1 MACMRLGSK
10 ADMFHL
16 EGQSW
21 MCTTGLPSD
30 VCIVVEEISF
40 HLHKFPLSSRSQ
52 LLEKLIQGASISQTS
67 EEEKKCALSLHDFP
81 GGPKSFLLIAKF
93 CYGIKI
99 EITAADVVSLRCA
112 AEYLQMTEDYG
123 EGNLISQTVNFFDEV
138 LESWLDT
145 VKALQTCEAVLPLSE
160 ELHIISRCIDSLA
173 TKACSD
179 PTLFNALWNGIHS
192 TAKTGPPME
201 DWWYDD
207 VAILKL
213 PLFKRLI
220 LAVGSK
226 GMMVKGLRCHQRA
239 LIEEIITLL
248 PNQKGATPTNFL
260 LRILRTSMILHASSS
275 CREIL
280 ERRIGAQL
288 DQAVLQ
294 DLLIPNT
301 GYSVETLYDIDCV
314 QRIVN
319 HFLFVDQEDDD
330 SDFGESQLVEGSHS
344 FTPMTT
350 VANLLDD
357 YLAEVAPDVNLK
369 FEKFMLLAAAIPD
382 NARPLD
388 DGIYRAIDIYL
399 KAHELPEVLIRS
411 QHTRSSERAA
421 TITSHRP
428 SSLLEQLRLRTSV
441 AGWFFISDNLD
452 NSQNL
457 SGNIAQGNDHNIPE
471 GGQIITF
478 DDMRERVYELEK
490 ECRNMK
496 HDMEKLVKTKRISWN
511 NFYKRFGMRFGA
523 KSFDLKSVLLACN
536 GDALQPSR
544 KAVLNR
550 KQDPQSKLVD

>member
-1 MACMRLGSK
+1 
-10 ADMFHL
+10 
-16 EGQSW
+16 

-30 VCIVVEEISF
+30 VCIIVEEISF

-52 LLEKLIQGASISQTS
+52 LLEKLIQGASISQTG
-67 EEEKKCALSLHDFP
+67 EEEKKCALSLYDIP
-81 GGPKSFLLIAKF
+81 GGAKCFLLIAKF
-93 CYGIKI
+93 CYGVKI

-192 TAKTGPPME
+192 TAKTGPQTE

-226 GMMVKGLRCHQRA
+226 GMMVERIAGAVMFYAKRYLPLNGRQSRNLKSAVPVLSDEDQRA

-248 PNQKGATPTNFL
+248 PNQKGAMPTNFL

-319 HFLFVDQEDDD
+319 HFMFVDQEDGD

-344 FTPMTT
+344 FTPITT

-369 FEKFMLLAAAIPD
+369 FEKFVLLAAAIPD
-382 NARPLD
+382 YARPFIANSIFFLPQ
-388 DGIYRAIDIYL
+388 
-399 KAHELPEVLIRS
+399 AHPWL
-411 QHTRSSERAA
+411 TDSEREQLCRLMNCQKFSLEASTHAA
-421 TITSHRP
+421 QNERLPLRVIVQV
-428 SSLLEQLRLRTSV
+428 LFFEQLRLRTSV
-441 AGWFFISDNLD
+441 A
-452 NSQNL
+452 
-457 SGNIAQGNDHNIPE
+457 

-478 DDMRERVYELEK
+478 DDMRERMYELEK
-490 ECRNMK
+490 ECKNMK

-511 NFYKRFGMRFGA
+511 NFYKRFGMKFGA

-550 KQDPQSKLVD
+550 KHDPQIKLVD